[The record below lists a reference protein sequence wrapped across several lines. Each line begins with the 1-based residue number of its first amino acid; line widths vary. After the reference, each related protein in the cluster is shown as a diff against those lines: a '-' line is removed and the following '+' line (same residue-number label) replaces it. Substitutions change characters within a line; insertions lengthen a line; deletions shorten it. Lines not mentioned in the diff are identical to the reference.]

1 MARGDKSAEDEIA
14 DSVFV
19 QVTVTMFLLFTK
31 YITRMY
37 LSDQLRAC
45 KYWDIHLFFF
55 SLFQSYIPSTLNQVA
70 NVEADVLRLTSGE
83 DTEDLYYKTITGLRQ
98 ALSSVPPSL
107 PETEFDSG
115 SDEENS
121 SYSHS
126 SSGIKAHE
134 PLGKKVAR
142 KEHKKKV
149 KEEKREARKHKLPK
163 AVKKRRKKLANG
175 GKTR

>member
-1 MARGDKSAEDEIA
+1 MFYYSPNIPHECTCQTHCVHANFGIFICF
-14 DSVFV
+14 FV
-19 QVTVTMFLLFTK
+19 
-31 YITRMY
+31 
-37 LSDQLRAC
+37 
-45 KYWDIHLFFF
+45 FFF
-55 SLFQSYIPSTLNQVA
+55 FQSYIPSTLNQVT

-98 ALSSVPPSL
+98 ALSSVPPSP
-107 PETEFDSG
+107 PETEIDSG

-121 SYSHS
+121 SDSLPS
-126 SSGIKAHE
+126 FGIKAQE

-142 KEHKKKV
+142 KENKKKV